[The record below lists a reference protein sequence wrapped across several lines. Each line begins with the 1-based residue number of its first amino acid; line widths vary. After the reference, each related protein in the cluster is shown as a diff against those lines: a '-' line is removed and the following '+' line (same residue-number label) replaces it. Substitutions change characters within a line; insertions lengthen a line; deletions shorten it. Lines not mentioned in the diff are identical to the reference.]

1 MKPMMKCGHI
11 GYAKDKD
18 GNPCCAICAG
28 STPDAFIVED
38 NQPNLTGRKARCL
51 YCGSLKDSSPDLPFF
66 EYRPDRKFDGYYCG
80 CKGWD

>member
-1 MKPMMKCGHI
+1 MKPMMKCGH
-11 GYAKDKD
+11 AANAVDKD

-28 STPDAFIVED
+28 YTPDAFIVED
-38 NQPNLTGRKARCL
+38 KEIDLTGRKARCL
-51 YCGSLKDSSPDLPFF
+51 DCGSLKDSSPDLPFF